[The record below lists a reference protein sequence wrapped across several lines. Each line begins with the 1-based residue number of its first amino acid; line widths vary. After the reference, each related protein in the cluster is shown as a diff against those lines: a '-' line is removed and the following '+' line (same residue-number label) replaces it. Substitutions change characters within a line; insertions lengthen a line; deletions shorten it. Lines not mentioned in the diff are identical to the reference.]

1 MSLLDRMERIRQTS
15 PAEGNGETGGGE
27 PTTATVESPPAPP
40 QPFPVVPAPPQ
51 SSGPRSQDLAA
62 PEPSAVVPVSVS
74 LPQATG
80 DAASG
85 TSHLYELKY
94 QVFDQVVPNF
104 PEATLKTGD
113 EGLLR
118 NKLDEV
124 IDKAITATGALCTR
138 QERSA
143 LAEEFKSE
151 LVGFG
156 PLDTA
161 LNDPSVDKI
170 SVSSPTEIHVDRLG
184 QPEKLAV
191 RFRDEA
197 HLMSIIQRIAE
208 TVGGRIDSKV
218 PLLDRK
224 LPDGTRIRAK
234 IPPIATV
241 PTISIDNKGHGN
253 PFEALKL
260 ELEAQQESQHQPYL
274 ALKQRIQDQLIAELD
289 PQEGVRDRER
299 LRAQIQ
305 EMINAA
311 IAVEDLAISRAERT
325 ELCADLENEILGL
338 GPLEPLLN
346 DPEVSEIMVISAHQI
361 YVERRGKL
369 TLSDRRFRDDAH
381 ALQII
386 DKIVSPLGR
395 RIDEKSPYVDARL
408 LDGSRVNAIIPPLAL
423 KGPCITIRKFSK
435 DPFTISDLV
444 QFGSLT
450 NELAQFLRAC
460 VLGRLNVVV
469 SGGTGSG
476 KTTLLNVLSS
486 FIPEDERIVTIED
499 AAEIQ
504 LRQDHVVSL
513 ESRPKNIEGA
523 GEVTIRDLV
532 KNSLRMRPDRIVVGE
547 CRGGEALDMLQAMN
561 TGHDG
566 SLTTGHANSPREM
579 LSRLETMCLMAGLE
593 LPLKAIREQVAA
605 AVDLI
610 IQQTRLRDGT
620 RKIVAVTEVVGM
632 EGEVITMQ
640 DLFVF
645 EQEGIDD
652 AGKVV
657 GRLKATGIRPKCYDR
672 IQQSGIR
679 LPMDLFKG

>member
-1 MSLLDRMERIRQTS
+1 MSLLDRMERIRDRDD
-15 PAEGNGETGGGE
+15 AGGE
-27 PTTATVESPPAPP
+27 RGTATLERPPAAPPRPSTAPSAAPAVGSTAATAAPPAPP
-40 QPFPVVPAPPQ
+40 SAAPPVPATPTQ
-51 SSGPRSQDLAA
+51 ELAETEA
-62 PEPSAVVPVSVS
+62 SPSR
-74 LPQATG
+74 LT
-80 DAASG
+80 
-85 TSHLYELKY
+85 ELKF
-94 QVFDQVVPNF
+94 QIFDQVVGAF
-104 PEATLKTGD
+104 PEAILASGD
-113 EGLLR
+113 EHAIR
-118 NKLDEV
+118 NKISELVDNAV
-124 IDKAITATGALCTR
+124 QAAGIICTR
-138 QERSA
+138 QDRTK
-143 LAEEFKSE
+143 LAEQFQSE
-151 LVGFG
+151 LIGFG
-156 PLDTA
+156 PLDPL

-170 SVSSPTEIHVDRLG
+170 TVNGPQEVYVDRMG
-184 QPEKLAV
+184 KMEKV
-191 RFRDEA
+191 EDGFRDEA
-197 HLMSIIQRIAE
+197 HLLSLIQRIAE
-208 TVGGRIDSKV
+208 TVGGRIDPKV

-234 IPPIATV
+234 IPPIATSA
-241 PTISIDNKGHGN
+241 TLSIDNKGHAN
-253 PFEALKL
+253 PFETLK
-260 ELEAQQESQHQPYL
+260 EQLEAQQEAQQQPYM
-274 ALKQRIQDQLIAELD
+274 ALKQRIQDQLIQELD
-289 PQEGVRDRER
+289 LSQGAQDRER

-311 IAVEDLAISRAERT
+311 IAAEDLAISRAERT

-346 DPEVSEIMVISAHQI
+346 DPEVSEIMVNSAHQI

-369 TLSDRRFRDDAH
+369 TLSDRRFRDDDH
-381 ALQII
+381 VKQII

-408 LDGSRVNAIIPPLAL
+408 KDGSRVNAIIPPLAL

-444 QFGSLT
+444 QFGSVT

-460 VLGRLNVVV
+460 VVARLNIVV

-486 FIPEDERIVTIED
+486 FIPDDERIITVED
-499 AAEIQ
+499 AAEVQ
-504 LRQDHVVSL
+504 LRQNHVVSL
-513 ESRPKNIEGA
+513 EARPPNIEGQ

-532 KNSLRMRPDRIVVGE
+532 RNCLRMRPDRIIVGE

-579 LSRLETMCLMAGLE
+579 LSRLETMCLMAGME
-593 LPLKAIREQVAA
+593 LPLKAIREQIAA
-605 AVDLI
+605 AIDMI
-610 IQQTRLRDGT
+610 IQQSRLRDGS
-620 RKIVAVTEVVGM
+620 RKVIQVTEIVGM

-657 GRLKATGIRPKCYDR
+657 GTLKATGLRPKCYDR
-672 IQQSGIR
+672 ILQSGIK
-679 LPMDLFKG
+679 LPMDLFKA